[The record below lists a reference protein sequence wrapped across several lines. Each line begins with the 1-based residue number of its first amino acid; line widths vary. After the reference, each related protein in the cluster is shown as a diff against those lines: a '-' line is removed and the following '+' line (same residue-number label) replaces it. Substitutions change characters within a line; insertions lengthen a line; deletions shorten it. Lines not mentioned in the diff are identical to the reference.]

1 MTSDLCSVF
10 QMGTCESGTAE
21 RRQGK
26 ASEAG
31 GQPTAPADS
40 SADQGDRDRE
50 ESGPAQQG
58 AAAETPRR
66 AASRG
71 KQP

>member
-1 MTSDLCSVF
+1 
-10 QMGTCESGTAE
+10 MGTRESGTAE

-31 GQPTAPADS
+31 GQPTAPAES

-50 ESGPAQQG
+50 ESGPGPAG
-58 AAAETPRR
+58 
-66 AASRG
+66 SCG
-71 KQP
+71 

>member
-10 QMGTCESGTAE
+10 QMGTRESGTAE

>member
-50 ESGPAQQG
+50 ESGLGPAG
-58 AAAETPRR
+58 
-66 AASRG
+66 SCG
-71 KQP
+71 